1 MTRTQ
6 MLALCIALLLGLGLA
21 GWWDAQQCTGEAL
34 RTDTLRL
41 HIRADSDSVLD
52 QTCKLAVRDAVL
64 DLADRLCRDAGSAA
78 GARAVVAAHLP
89 DFQLAARNAL
99 ARLGASGPVRVSLVN
114 MYFGTTRYQD
124 FALPAGRYDAV
135 RVDIGQPGTYGRNW
149 WCVLYPGLCSAAC
162 GGYDDPAETDL
173 VCGQYILRFRAV
185 ELWQQLTAP
194 RSDDPLL
201 VLP

>member
-1 MTRTQ
+1 MFSAHKPMTRTQ

-21 GWWDAQQCTGEAL
+21 GWWDAQQRTGEAL

-99 ARLGASGPVRVSLVN
+99 ARLGASGPVRGQSGEYV
-114 MYFGTTRYQD
+114 FRHH
-124 FALPAGRYDAV
+124 AL
-135 RVDIGQPGTYGRNW
+135 
-149 WCVLYPGLCSAAC
+149 PGLCPCLRAATTQCGWTSASPAPTAGTGGASSIRGCAARPAAATTIPPRPIWSAGNTSC
-162 GGYDDPAETDL
+162 GSGRWS
-173 VCGQYILRFRAV
+173 CG
-185 ELWQQLTAP
+185 
-194 RSDDPLL
+194 SS
-201 VLP
+201 

>member
-21 GWWDAQQCTGEAL
+21 GWWDAQQRTGKAL

-78 GARAVVAAHLP
+78 GARGVVAAHLP

-124 FALPAGRYDAV
+124 FALPAGRYDAGGH
-135 RVDIGQPGTYGRNW
+135 RPSPAPTAGTGGASSIRGCAARPAAATTIPPRPIWSAGNTSCGSGRW
-149 WCVLYPGLCSAAC
+149 SC
-162 GGYDDPAETDL
+162 G
-173 VCGQYILRFRAV
+173 
-185 ELWQQLTAP
+185 
-194 RSDDPLL
+194 SS
-201 VLP
+201 